1 MKKLFILA
9 SIALFFAACNTPKEE
24 TVLTQQEA
32 TIQTIMQRKSVR
44 TFAPGAVSD
53 STIQMLLKAAM
64 AAPTGM
70 NVQPWS
76 FIVLN
81 DTASYDTIFRD
92 NFNLHI
98 YKQSAFVVVFCADTT
113 VTRAPKDNPDAP
125 AITTPNAIWRD
136 DMGACTEN
144 FLLAVEACG
153 LGAVWTA
160 CYPFP
165 DRMNPIRECL
175 NIPDDVVPYSVV
187 PVGIPGGDDM
197 PKDKWKPERI
207 HYNQW

>member
-9 SIALFFAACNTPKEE
+9 SIALFFTACNTPKEE

-53 STIQMLLKAAM
+53 STIQMLLKASM

-113 VTRAPKDNPDAP
+113 ATSAPKDNPDAP

-165 DRMNPIRECL
+165 DRMNSIRECL
-175 NIPDDVVPYSVV
+175 DIPDNVVPYSVV